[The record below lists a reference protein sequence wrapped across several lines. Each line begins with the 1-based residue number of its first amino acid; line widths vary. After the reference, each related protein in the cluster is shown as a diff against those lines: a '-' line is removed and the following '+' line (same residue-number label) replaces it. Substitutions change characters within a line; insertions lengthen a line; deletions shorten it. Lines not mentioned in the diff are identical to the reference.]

1 MKYKKREDLT
11 AIYLPSLGMIRDD
24 RTIEGDFDIFV
35 PSLLVKLPSSLP
47 LDFEDVVAEVE
58 EVVSFSEAPTV
69 VLEAPQEIPAE
80 ASAEVPTV
88 RDVAAAAVERSK
100 KRSKT

>member
-1 MKYKKREDLT
+1 MKYKKRADLS
-11 AIYLPSLGMIRDD
+11 AVYLPSLGMIRDD
-24 RTIEGDFDIFV
+24 QTLEGDFDIFV
-35 PSLLVKLPSSLP
+35 PSLLVKLPLPLP
-47 LDFEDVVAEVE
+47 LDSEDVVAEVE

-69 VLEAPQEIPAE
+69 VLEAPQGVPAEVSAE
-80 ASAEVPTV
+80 ASNV